1 MHEYFIL
8 QVLLFCVSDR
18 CLRFTLIKFLAI
30 FATFNH
36 RFSSC
41 QAEESWDSTVMNL
54 AFVKSIFHP
63 SISHLLLFISYAE
76 SLWYNLRFIDGFMFE
91 SLIKGHCKI
100 CNMEAA
106 LTLFH
111 EMERR
116 WIAANLFCYT
126 DLINGLCSK
135 GRMEE
140 ASKLVEEL
148 LERDLLLG
156 INTDSR
162 LYSEYFRRLNSV
174 GTDNLYVGLEL
185 DILFVHFI
193 KRIYHEGKI

>member
-1 MHEYFIL
+1 MVARNQTLELHEILSTPYLLIIILTNDHNHKKQRNENMHVHHVLYMTPIGHPEAST
-8 QVLLFCVSDR
+8 LLFEME
-18 CLRFTLIKFLAI
+18 K
-30 FATFNH
+30 
-36 RFSSC
+36 
-41 QAEESWDSTVMNL
+41 W
-54 AFVKSIFHP
+54 SILP
-63 SISHLLLFISYAE
+63 
-76 SLWYNLRFIDGFMFE
+76 DGFMFE

-116 WIAANLFCYT
+116 GIAANLFCYT
-126 DLINGLCSK
+126 NLINGLCSK

-162 LYSEYFRRLNSV
+162 LYSEYFRRLNYFFLSV
-174 GTDNLYVGLEL
+174 GPEL
-185 DILFVHFI
+185 DISSI
-193 KRIYHEGKI
+193 

>member
-1 MHEYFIL
+1 
-8 QVLLFCVSDR
+8 
-18 CLRFTLIKFLAI
+18 
-30 FATFNH
+30 
-36 RFSSC
+36 
-41 QAEESWDSTVMNL
+41 
-54 AFVKSIFHP
+54 
-63 SISHLLLFISYAE
+63 
-76 SLWYNLRFIDGFMFE
+76 MFE

-111 EMERR
+111 EMERSG
-116 WIAANLFCYT
+116 IAANLFCYT
-126 DLINGLCSK
+126 NLINGLCSK

-162 LYSEYFRRLNSV
+162 LYSEYFRRLNYFFLSV
-174 GTDNLYVGLEL
+174 GPEL
-185 DILFVHFI
+185 DISSV
-193 KRIYHEGKI
+193 